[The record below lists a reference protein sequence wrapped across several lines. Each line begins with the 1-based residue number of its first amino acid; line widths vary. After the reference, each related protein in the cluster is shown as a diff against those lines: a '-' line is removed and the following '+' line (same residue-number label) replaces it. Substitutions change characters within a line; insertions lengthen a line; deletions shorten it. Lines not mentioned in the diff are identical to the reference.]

1 MSIATKL
8 AKLKTIKQDIKS
20 ALEEKGQTP
29 SNVFSTYANNIRAI
43 EIGGGSSSD
52 DPRINRSSNYPEI
65 PLPSQ
70 ITETEDVVYFL
81 LDATSLFCFL
91 NVYVN
96 TGTGFNYVVEKYN
109 NNTLVKTEEAVLIE
123 SGQTLTLYF
132 GYDTD
137 NEWDTYNYIRI
148 KLVGN
153 ISNLNFQN
161 ISAVNRKYEYQGIIE
176 ISGKCSS
183 CILNFNSDSSYAK
196 NCFKN
201 IEYFS
206 FKGFDIGSYYGQSSS
221 SYGFYE
227 LDTICYGE
235 LELIKN
241 ASQYVSD
248 LFKENKRLISMPN
261 LINFN
266 SEYSAGMFNACT
278 NINEID
284 FTSYYDYVNAGAF
297 AYNCNS
303 VRHIK
308 ITGNY
313 LSNVYNA
320 FNGCKLVT
328 NINVP
333 KLGNNVNTIYQC
345 FNNCYNLQETPNWD
359 LSNVTT
365 TTNAFKYCYSLV
377 KFNMYGMKV
386 SFSLSDSTLLSES
399 ELVKIFNNLADL
411 TNSSSQTLTLGTTL
425 LAKLTDEE
433 KAIATNKNWTLA

>member
-1 MSIATKL
+1 MSVATKL
-8 AKLKTIKQDIKS
+8 AKLKAIKQDIKS

-43 EIGGGSSSD
+43 ETGGGSSN
-52 DPRINRSSNYPEI
+52 DPRTNRPSNYPEI

-109 NNTLVKTEEAVLIE
+109 NNTLVKTEEVVLIG
-123 SGQTLTLYF
+123 SNQKLALYF

-137 NEWDTYNYIRI
+137 AEWNTYNYVRI

-153 ISNLNFQN
+153 ISRLNFQT
-161 ISAVNRKYEYQGIIE
+161 ISPRYNKQEYQGIIE

-183 CILNFNSDSSYAK
+183 CGIALNSDSSTPESK
-196 NCFKN
+196 LTN

-206 FKGFDIGSYYGQSSS
+206 FKGFYLDQSYASSS
-221 SYGFYE
+221 SFGFYN

-235 LELIKN
+235 LELIEN
-241 ASQYVSD
+241 ASQKSGS
-248 LFKENKRLISMPN
+248 LFNGNKRLISMPN

-266 SEYSAGMFNACT
+266 SKYSNDMFKDCT

-284 FTSYYDYVNAGAF
+284 FTSNYNYVNASAF

-313 LSNVYNA
+313 LSSVYNA
-320 FNGCKLVT
+320 FYGCYLVT

-333 KLGNNVNTIYQC
+333 QLGNNVNTISQC

-359 LSNVTT
+359 LSNVTQ
-365 TTNAFKYCYSLV
+365 TTNAFNYCYSLV
-377 KFNMYGMKV
+377 KFNMHGMKV
-386 SFSLSDSTLLSES
+386 SFNLSYSTLLSES

-411 TNSSSQTLTLGTTL
+411 TNSNSQTLTLGTTL
-425 LAKLTDEE
+425 LSKLTDEE

>member
-43 EIGGGSSSD
+43 ETGGSSSN

-96 TGTGFNYVVEKYN
+96 TKTGFNYVVEKYN
-109 NNTLVKTEEAVLIE
+109 NNALVKTEEAVLIG
-123 SGQTLTLYF
+123 SSKKLALYF

-137 NEWDTYNYIRI
+137 NEWGTYNYVRI

-153 ISNLNFQN
+153 ISMLNFQTITPRYN
-161 ISAVNRKYEYQGIIE
+161 KQEYQGIIE

-183 CILNFNSDSSYAK
+183 CGIDLSSDSLTPGSQL
-196 NCFKN
+196 KN

-206 FKGFDIGSYYGQSSS
+206 FKGFYLNQSYASSS
-221 SYGFYE
+221 AYGFYS

-235 LELIKN
+235 LELIEN
-241 ASQYVSD
+241 ASIKSGS
-248 LFKENKRLISMPN
+248 LFNNNARLISLPKN

-266 SEYSAGMFNACT
+266 SKYSSYMFNMC
-278 NINEID
+278 NCINDID
-284 FTSYYDYVNAGAF
+284 FIGYGDYVDAYYF

-313 LSNVYNA
+313 LSNVQYA
-320 FNGCKLVT
+320 FSNCYVVT

-345 FNNCYNLQETPNWD
+345 FYNCYNLQETPYWD
-359 LSNVTT
+359 LSNVTN
-365 TTNAFKYCYSLV
+365 TNKAFSNCYSLV

-386 SFSLSDSTLLSES
+386 SFDISKSTLLSKN

>member
-43 EIGGGSSSD
+43 ETGGGSSNN

-91 NVYVN
+91 YISVL
-96 TGTGFNYVVEKYN
+96 TSTGFNYIVEKYY
-109 NNTLVKTEEAVLIE
+109 NNTLVKTEEAVLID
-123 SGQTLTLYF
+123 SNRKLNLYF
-132 GYDTD
+132 GFD
-137 NEWDTYNYIRI
+137 NDEEWDTYNYIRI

-153 ISNLNFQN
+153 ITFLSFETVSPLN
-161 ISAVNRKYEYQGIIE
+161 IKGEYQGIIE

-183 CILNFNSDSSYAK
+183 CILLLNDDSGYKQSLLS
-196 NCFKN
+196 N

-206 FKGFDIGSYYGQSSS
+206 FKGFDLDKYSSS
-221 SYGFYE
+221 SSDGYGLYE

-235 LELIKN
+235 LELIEN
-241 ASQYVSD
+241 ASQKSSS
-248 LFKENKRLISMPN
+248 LFSGNKRLISMPN

-266 SEYSAGMFNACT
+266 SQYSNGMFKNCT

-284 FTSYYDYVNAGAF
+284 FTSYYDYVNAAEFAF
-297 AYNCNS
+297 NCKS

-308 ITGNY
+308 ITANY

-320 FNGCKLVT
+320 FNGCRLVM

-333 KLGNNVNTIYQC
+333 KLGNNVNSIYQC
-345 FNNCYNLQETPNWD
+345 FYNCYNLQETPNWD
-359 LSNVTT
+359 LSKVTT

-377 KFNMYGMKV
+377 KFNMHGMKV
-386 SFSLSDSTLLSES
+386 SFDLSNSTLLSES